1 MENDYGQAYKRLYR
15 EHWWWRSREEFL
27 IRVIQGLCLPANPN
41 ILDLGCG
48 DGLFF
53 DRLAE
58 FGGTIEGL
66 ESDPSLVSRETAERY
81 RIHIGPLD
89 RTFGPIKRYTL
100 ILMLDVLEHL
110 QNPEESLKQAVEL
123 LEPGGRLVLTVPA
136 FRCLWTNHDD
146 MNHHYTR
153 YTKRSLTTVAK
164 TANLRIDRCQY
175 FFHWLVPLKL
185 VVRLKER
192 LIQSRPKPPNI
203 PSPIVNRTLLALSL
217 LEQRLFGNFSLP
229 IGTSLLAVGKRSSSQ
244 SSP

>member
-66 ESDPSLVSRETAERY
+66 ESDPSLVSRGTAERY

-89 RTFGPIKRYTL
+89 RTFAPNKRYTL

-110 QNPEESLKQAVEL
+110 PNPEESLKQAVEL

-153 YTKRSLTTVAK
+153 FTKRSLATVAK
-164 TANLRIDRCQY
+164 SANLRIDRCQY

-185 VVRLKER
+185 IARLKER
-192 LIQSRPKPPNI
+192 LIQSQPKPPNI
-203 PSPIVNRTLLALSL
+203 PWPIVNRSMLALSL
-217 LEQRLFGNFSLP
+217 LEQRLFGNFTLP
-229 IGTSLLAVGKRSSSQ
+229 VGTSLLAVGKRSSSQ
-244 SSP
+244 SSL

>member
-27 IRVIQGLCLPANPN
+27 IRVIQSLGLPANPN

-53 DRLAE
+53 DRLTE

-66 ESDPSLVSRETAERY
+66 ESDPSLVSRETADRY
-81 RIHIGPLD
+81 KIHVGPLD
-89 RTFGPIKRYTL
+89 RTFAPNKRYTL

-110 QNPEESLKQAVEL
+110 PNPEESLKQAVEL

-153 YTKRSLTTVAK
+153 FTKRSLDSVAK
-164 TANLRIDRCQY
+164 SANLRIDRCQY

-185 VVRLKER
+185 IVRLKER
-192 LIQSRPKPPNI
+192 WIQSQPKPPNI
-203 PSPIVNRTLLALSL
+203 PSRIVNRSMLALSL
-217 LEQRLFGNFSLP
+217 LEQRLFGNLSFP
-229 IGTSLLAVGKRSSSQ
+229 IGTSLLAVGQRAET
-244 SSP
+244 

>member
-27 IRVIQGLCLPANPN
+27 IRVIQSLCLPANPN

-58 FGGTIEGL
+58 FGGTLEGL
-66 ESDPSLVSRETAERY
+66 ESDASLVSRETAERY

-89 RTFGPIKRYTL
+89 RTFAPNKRYTL

-110 QNPEESLKQAVEL
+110 PNPEESLKQAVEL

-136 FRCLWTNHDD
+136 FRCLWTNHDA
-146 MNHHYTR
+146 MNHHTTR
-153 YTKRSLTTVAK
+153 FTKRSLDSVAK
-164 TANLRIDRCQY
+164 SANLRIDRCQY

-185 VVRLKER
+185 IVRLKER
-192 LIQSRPKPPNI
+192 LIHSQPKPPNI
-203 PSPIVNRTLLALSL
+203 PPRIVNRSMLALSL
-217 LEQRLFGNFSLP
+217 LEQRLFEKVTLP
-229 IGTSLLAVGKRSSSQ
+229 VGTSLLAVGQRSSSQ